1 MKCCECALWL
11 PTDADVGE
19 CMLGYV
25 ETYAC
30 HQCRAGVLKDAF

>member
-1 MKCCECALWL
+1 MKCCECTMWL

-19 CMLGYV
+19 CMLSYV

-30 HQCRAGVLKDAF
+30 HQCEVGVPKDEV